1 MRQGMASKLK
11 TDPVIMI
18 SGRNSQSTTREKY
31 ISLKLKKENRKE
43 HLHLLKKKSLQ
54 TCFFQA

>member
-18 SGRNSQSTTREKY
+18 NGRNSQSATRAKY
-31 ISLKLKKENRKE
+31 ISIKLKKENRKE
-43 HLHLLKKKSLQ
+43 HLHLLKKESLQ

>member
-18 SGRNSQSTTREKY
+18 NGRNSQLLLEKN
-31 ISLKLKKENRKE
+31 IF
-43 HLHLLKKKSLQ
+43 H
-54 TCFFQA
+54 

>member
-1 MRQGMASKLK
+1 MANKLE

-18 SGRNSQSTTREKY
+18 NGRNSQTTTREKY

-43 HLHLLKKKSLQ
+43 HLHLLKKKSPQ

>member
-1 MRQGMASKLK
+1 MASKLK

-18 SGRNSQSTTREKY
+18 NGRNSQSATRAKY

-43 HLHLLKKKSLQ
+43 HLHLLKKESLQ